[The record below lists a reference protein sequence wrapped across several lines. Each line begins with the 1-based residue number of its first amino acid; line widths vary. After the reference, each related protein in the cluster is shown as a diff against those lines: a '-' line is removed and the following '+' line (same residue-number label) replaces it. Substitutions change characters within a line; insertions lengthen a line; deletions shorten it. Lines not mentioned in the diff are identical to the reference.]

1 MGKDRPVSQ
10 QIWTPQ
16 SLHRGTSLAL
26 RKPGICM
33 RGVELPQNEV
43 ELKTCSLF
51 VAPRSF
57 LTHPRRAT
65 NVYIY
70 RGMISLLR
78 DRGSGFQ
85 TKYSLSEG
93 CKQGYLNTFYTK
105 KNTLGTCKIQMG
117 SPYQFFETSFTIQ
130 TISSLRPFLG
140 VFFPWQFLICN

>member
-1 MGKDRPVSQ
+1 MSIWVKTDRCPSRFGPPSPW
-10 QIWTPQ
+10 IWTPQ

-65 NVYIY
+65 WKEI
-70 RGMISLLR
+70 G
-78 DRGSGFQ
+78 
-85 TKYSLSEG
+85 
-93 CKQGYLNTFYTK
+93 
-105 KNTLGTCKIQMG
+105 
-117 SPYQFFETSFTIQ
+117 
-130 TISSLRPFLG
+130 
-140 VFFPWQFLICN
+140 